1 MIVKMKKVLLLT
13 LSKYKKESLEILR
26 DFGAVHIN
34 SCNKNSDSLKKSIDD
49 RRILMQAFSLLKED
63 GGVKALKSSNGNF
76 LDIAKSIV
84 NLGNEI
90 KEFQDIKRSLLH
102 ERNLIS
108 VWGNFSLENID
119 ELKESNIYIQFF
131 KIQKSEYKN
140 LLRDP
145 NVNVLLIKNVKNTS
159 YFVSVGE
166 FEQKIEIA
174 DEFKFNFDLD
184 YINNKLKVVDEILD
198 QKLTQISLFNKYID
212 ILRDEIKNY
221 DQIVEFEQVLADM
234 QTDFED
240 FSYITGFIPAESQE
254 ALKNAVL
261 KAGFAAQFADPEE
274 NDIIPTY
281 IKRKG
286 IANLAAP
293 IFNILETIPGY
304 KERDISFIFILFFFV
319 FFGMIIGDAAYGVI
333 FFLIGIL
340 LSLSF
345 LLKGKPLTPFHGL
358 IFYLSVSSILYG
370 AMTGTWFGSP
380 LILEMFPILNSFKV
394 SYLTEKNSVQNI
406 IFICFS
412 IGVLQISL
420 AHVWNFFRQVKEKP
434 HIHSIAQIGWL
445 MCIVGLYYLVLNLI
459 LSQSRFPMYNVVYNV
474 IYFGV
479 ALVFVFGKQDG
490 SNFFKCIL
498 KSFGGIIEQ
507 FLTTVSG
514 FADIISYIR
523 LFAVG
528 LAGLSISASF
538 NTMSIPLLK
547 SSNIGL
553 IVAGIIVILF
563 GHVLNIMLSLLS
575 VIVHGVRLNMLE
587 FSNHL
592 GQEWSGCA
600 YRPFKKM
607 KK

>member
-34 SCNKNSDSLKKSIDD
+34 SCSKNSESLQKSIDN
-49 RRILMQAFSLLKED
+49 RRILIQAFSLLRED

-119 ELKESNIYIQFF
+119 KLKESNIYIQFF

-145 NVNVLLIKNVKNTS
+145 NVNVFLIKNVKNTS

-174 DEFKFNFDLD
+174 DEFKFNYDLN

-240 FSYITGFIPAESQE
+240 FSYITGFVPAESQE
-254 ALKNAVL
+254 SLKSAVL
-261 KAGFAAQFADPEE
+261 KAGFAVQFADPEE

-304 KERDISFIFILFFFV
+304 KERDISFIFMLFFFV

-333 FFLIGIL
+333 FFLVGIL

-345 LLKGKPLTPFHGL
+345 LFKGKPLTPVHGL

-420 AHVWNFFRQVKEKP
+420 AHAWNFLRQVKEKP
-434 HIHSIAQIGWL
+434 YIHSIAQIGWL
-445 MCIVGLYYLVLNLI
+445 MCIFGLYYLVLNLI
-459 LSQSRFPMYNVVYNV
+459 LSQSRFPMHNAVYNV

-479 ALVFVFGKQDG
+479 ALVFVFSKQDG

-547 SSNIGL
+547 SSNIGF
-553 IVAGIIVILF
+553 VVVGIIVILF

-592 GQEWSGCA
+592 GQEWSGYA
-600 YRPFKKM
+600 YKPFRKM